1 MRVET
6 RELGIVF
13 ERRFKRDYNMPCNPP
28 DLGAVKWLL
37 ELVQWFECRHQKEA
51 LNGLL
56 FLLSDGRCL
65 VDERKNILFKN
76 FQIIIIWYICSI
88 KHSK

>member
-1 MRVET
+1 M
-6 RELGIVF
+6 
-13 ERRFKRDYNMPCNPP
+13 
-28 DLGAVKWLL
+28 
-37 ELVQWFECRHQKEA
+37 
-51 LNGLL
+51 
-56 FLLSDGRCL
+56 SDGRCL

>member
-1 MRVET
+1 
-6 RELGIVF
+6 
-13 ERRFKRDYNMPCNPP
+13 MPCNPP

-56 FLLSDGRCL
+56 LMSDGRCL

>member
-1 MRVET
+1 
-6 RELGIVF
+6 
-13 ERRFKRDYNMPCNPP
+13 MPCNPP

-76 FQIIIIWYICSI
+76 FQIIIISYICSI